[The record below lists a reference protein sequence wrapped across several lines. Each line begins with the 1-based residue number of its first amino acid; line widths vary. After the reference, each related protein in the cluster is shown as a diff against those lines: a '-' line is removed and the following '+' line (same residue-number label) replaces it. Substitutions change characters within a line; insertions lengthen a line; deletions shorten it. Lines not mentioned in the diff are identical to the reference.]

1 MVKVYATPTC
11 PYCFTLKEFLKENKV
26 IFQAIDVS
34 KDEKARDYM
43 VEKTGK
49 MEVPV
54 VEINGEIVEGFDK
67 EKISN
72 LLGLKK

>member
-1 MVKVYATPTC
+1 MVKIFTTPIC
-11 PYCFTLKEFLKENKV
+11 PYCFTLKEFLKKHKV
-26 IFQAIDVS
+26 SFEEIDVS

-54 VEINGEIVEGFDK
+54 VEIDGEIVVGFDK
-67 EKISN
+67 PKIVKI
-72 LLGLKK
+72 LGLKD

>member
-1 MVKVYATPTC
+1 MVKLFITPTC

-26 IFQAIDVS
+26 SFEEIDVS
-34 KDEKARDYM
+34 RDEKARDYM

-72 LLGLKK
+72 LLGLEE